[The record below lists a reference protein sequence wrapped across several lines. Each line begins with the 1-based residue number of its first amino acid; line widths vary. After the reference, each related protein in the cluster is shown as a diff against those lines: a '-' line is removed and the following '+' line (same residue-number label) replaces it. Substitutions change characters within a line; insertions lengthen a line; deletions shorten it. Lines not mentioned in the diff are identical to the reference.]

1 MFNEQNLNQ
10 IQNSSG
16 FLPSSS
22 NTPFTYLISA
32 SLPYVFG
39 IAGIILLINIT
50 MSGIGM
56 MTSKGDPKAL
66 QSAQGKLTTS
76 LIGVIILFT
85 SFWIVRLAG
94 QFLGIE
100 VFKDLFGS
108 GQIPGAL

>member
-1 MFNEQNLNQ
+1 MFKQENLSS

-16 FLPSSS
+16 VKISVSDFGS
-22 NTPFTYLISA
+22 LISLL
-32 SLPYVFG
+32 LPYVFG

-76 LIGVIILFT
+76 LIGIVVLFA
-85 SFWIVRLAG
+85 SFWIVKLIG
-94 QFLGIE
+94 QFLGVEI
-100 VFKDLFGS
+100 FDSLFSDNG
-108 GQIPGAL
+108 GGGPQGR